1 MVFVMKIMPILL
13 ARALAAAMA
22 AAIAAPA
29 AGAERRYSV
38 TDFDRVQV
46 DGPYEVTLTTG
57 GSSQAMAAGDQAAI
71 DRVSID
77 VQGRTLRVR
86 PNPSAWGGYP
96 GARIGPV
103 RVVVSTRDLRGATVI
118 GPGSLLIDRARG
130 LRLELSLS
138 GSGSLTVG
146 SVDADVLTLGTI
158 GSGEIRV
165 AGKAKQLRLT
175 VEGSGDFDGR
185 GLVSEDAQIVAGT
198 SGTLVVGA
206 TRTARVTARGRGL
219 VEILGTPAC
228 TLSGASAAIVICGK

>member
-1 MVFVMKIMPILL
+1 MKTMPLLL
-13 ARALAAAMA
+13 ALAPTLAVAL
-22 AAIAAPA
+22 AAPA
-29 AGAERRYSV
+29 AAAERRYSV

-57 GSSQAMAAGDQAAI
+57 GSSQAMATGDQAAI

-77 VQGRTLRVR
+77 VQGRTLRIR

-103 RVVVSTRDLRGATVI
+103 RVVVSTRDLRSAIVTGS
-118 GPGSLLIDRARG
+118 GSLVIDRARG
-130 LRLELSLS
+130 LRLDLSLS
-138 GSGSLTVG
+138 GSGSLSVA
-146 SVDADVLTLGTI
+146 SVDADTLTLGSI

-185 GLVSEDAQIVAGT
+185 GLVAEDAQIVAGT

-206 TRTARVTARGRGL
+206 ARTAKVTARGRGT

-228 TLSGASAAIVICGK
+228 TLSGASAAMVICGK

>member
-13 ARALAAAMA
+13 ALALAPTLAV
-22 AAIAAPA
+22 APA
-29 AGAERRYSV
+29 AAAERRYSV

-103 RVVVSTRDLRGATVI
+103 RVIVSTRDLRGATVI
-118 GPGSLLIDRARG
+118 GPGSLVIDRARG

-138 GSGSLTVG
+138 GSGSLSVG
-146 SVDADVLTLGTI
+146 SVDADVLILGTI
-158 GSGEIRV
+158 GSGEIRL

-206 TRTARVTARGRGL
+206 ARTAKVTARGRGL

-228 TLSGASAAIVICGK
+228 TLSGASAAMVICGK